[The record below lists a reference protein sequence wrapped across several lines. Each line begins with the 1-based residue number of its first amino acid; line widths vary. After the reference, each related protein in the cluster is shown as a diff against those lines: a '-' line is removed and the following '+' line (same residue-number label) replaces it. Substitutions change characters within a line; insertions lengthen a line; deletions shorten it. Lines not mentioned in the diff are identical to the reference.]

1 MINALLFSAFLIG
14 FISIT
19 AQVIFM
25 RELII
30 IFYGN
35 ELSLGIILAAWL
47 FWVGSGSWIFG
58 RIVRGRK
65 EGKRARG
72 QGKEK
77 ESKGQGGKGAIA
89 ILPSSHLASFA
100 LFVSCQFLTF
110 AVFPL
115 AIFAVRNLRN
125 ILNTMP
131 GEVMGFMPMLA
142 SSFSVLAPLC
152 ILLGFS
158 FALACHILAN
168 VWEKSARSIGQIY
181 ILESVGASVGGL
193 LANFVLIPYLSVYQ
207 NIFVVGILNLMA
219 ALVLQFA
226 VKRARQVLD
235 FRTMIALLT
244 TIVLIGVVVLAF
256 PLGLISKLQNFSA
269 KLQWRGLNLVDS
281 RNTIYGNIAVT
292 KLSEEQYSLFENGLL
307 MFTTGDKLSA
317 EESIHLS
324 MLEHPAPEN
333 VLLIGG
339 GVGGALEQILKH
351 PVKYVDYIE
360 LDPKIIEIASKF
372 MSNDEIAYLHD
383 KRVTVRHIDARF
395 FIKKFTSGEKKS
407 VEFRRYDVIL
417 VNLPDPSTA
426 LLNRFYS
433 LEFFREAKRILAPGG
448 ILSIGITSSENYL
461 SHEQQEFLRSLYAT
475 LKQVFDEVIVI
486 PGANNYLIAQNL
498 PMEGQDKTQLLTY
511 DVNVLVERMR
521 ERNLNNLYVHEY
533 YLPIRLSPDRVEYI
547 EDIVSNTPKN
557 TRINSD
563 FKPIGYFYDMI
574 LWSSQFRQNSVDV
587 GFFKYFAKLNFWHGL
602 GFIILFILIFFA
614 IQIWSSKFQ
623 IPNGSLRSKLLSL
636 RTEVRIPVVILS
648 IGTTGFSEILFQVVV
663 ILAFQVLYG
672 YVYYKLT
679 LILASFMIGLVIG
692 SLIVNRMLNRLK
704 NDLFTYI
711 MTQVSICIYPLILLP
726 VFMGLASFGERIPLA
741 IHIDT
746 IFAFLPIIAGFIGGF
761 QFPLASKICL
771 KGQEEVGR
779 LAGFLYGVD
788 LLGSCLGALLAS
800 FILIPIL
807 GIFQTC
813 LLVSILNFGVLILL
827 IISASIEQKFLTSF
841 SEIALLRSSQPLRSS
856 Q

>member
-14 FISIT
+14 FTSMT

-58 RIVRGRK
+58 RIVRGRQ

-77 ESKGQGGKGAIA
+77 EAKGQGGKGAIA
-89 ILPSSHLASFA
+89 ILPSSHLSSLA

-131 GEVMGFMPMLA
+131 GEVIGFMPMLA

-168 VWEKSARSIGQIY
+168 IWEKSARSIGQIY
-181 ILESVGASVGGL
+181 ILESIGASVGGL
-193 LANFVLIPYLSVYQ
+193 LASFVLMPYLSIYQ
-207 NIFVVGILNLMA
+207 NIFVVGILNLTA
-219 ALVLQFA
+219 ALVLQFV
-226 VKRARQVLD
+226 VKRASQVSD
-235 FRTMIALLT
+235 YRIVIALLI

-256 PLGLISKLQNFSA
+256 PLGLISKLQDFSA
-269 KLQWRGLNLVDS
+269 KLQWRGLNLVDAKNS
-281 RNTIYGNIAVT
+281 IYGNIAVT
-292 KLSEEQYSLFENGLL
+292 KQSEEQYSFFENGLL

-317 EESIHLS
+317 EESVHLS

-383 KRVTVRHIDARF
+383 KHVTVRHIDARF
-395 FIKKFTSGEKKS
+395 FIKKFTSGEKKA
-407 VEFRRYDVIL
+407 VEFHRYDVIL

-448 ILSIGITSSENYL
+448 ILSLGITSSENYL

-475 LKQVFDEVIVI
+475 LRQVFEEVIVI
-486 PGANNYLIAQNL
+486 PGANNYLLARNSEL
-498 PMEGQDKTQLLTY
+498 RDETRSLTY
-511 DVNVLVERMR
+511 DVNLLVERMR
-521 ERNLNNLYVHEY
+521 ARNLNNLYVHEY

-547 EDIVSNTPKN
+547 KDIVSNTPKN

-563 FKPIGYFYDMI
+563 FKPIGYFYDII
-574 LWSSQFRQNSVDV
+574 LWSSQFRQHSVDV
-587 GFFKYFAKLNFWHGL
+587 GFFKYFAKLTFWHGL
-602 GFIILFILIFFA
+602 GFIILFISIFFA
-614 IQIWSSKFQ
+614 LQIRSSKFRL
-623 IPNGSLRSKLLSL
+623 PTSDFRL
-636 RTEVRIPVVILS
+636 PVVILS
-648 IGTTGFSEILFQVVV
+648 IGTTGFSEILFQIVV

-692 SLIVNRMLNRLK
+692 SLIVNQMLNRLK

-711 MTQVSICIYPLILLP
+711 MTQISICIYPLMLLP
-726 VFMGLASFGERIPLA
+726 VFMGLASFGERIPPA

-746 IFAFLPIIAGFIGGF
+746 IFAFLPIVAGFIGGF

-827 IISASIEQKFLTSF
+827 IVSTATS
-841 SEIALLRSSQPLRSS
+841 LRSKGVLRKVP
-856 Q
+856 

>member
-1 MINALLFSAFLIG
+1 VVNALLFSAFLIG
-14 FISIT
+14 FTSMT

-58 RIVRGRK
+58 RIVRIVHHQ
-65 EGKRARG
+65 RAKPSR
-72 QGKEK
+72 
-77 ESKGQGGKGAIA
+77 ESGI
-89 ILPSSHLASFA
+89 A

-110 AVFPL
+110 AIFPL

-131 GEVMGFMPMLA
+131 GEIMGFMPMLA
-142 SSFSVLAPLC
+142 SAFSILAPLC
-152 ILLGFS
+152 ILVGFS
-158 FALACHILAN
+158 FALACHVLAN

-181 ILESVGASVGGL
+181 ILESIGASVGGL
-193 LANFVLIPYLSVYQ
+193 LANFVLIPYLTTYQ
-207 NIFVVGILNLMA
+207 NIFVVGILNLTA
-219 ALVLQFA
+219 ALMLQYI
-226 VKRARQVLD
+226 VQRGRQVTD
-235 FRTMIALLT
+235 FKTVTAILAT
-244 TIVLIGVVVLAF
+244 AFLIGAVVVTL
-256 PLGLISKLQNFSA
+256 PLGLVGKLQNFSA

-281 RNTIYGNIAVT
+281 KNSIYGNIAVT
-292 KLSEEQYSLFENGLL
+292 KLGEEQYSFFENGLL
-307 MFTTGDKLSA
+307 MFTADDKLSG
-317 EESIHLS
+317 EVSIHFS

-351 PVKYVDYIE
+351 PVKQVDYVE
-360 LDPKIIEIASKF
+360 LDPKIIEVASKF
-372 MSNDEIAYLHD
+372 MSKDDIAYLHD
-383 KRVTVRHIDARF
+383 ERVTVKHIDARF
-395 FIKKFTSGEKKS
+395 FIKRLSSRENIAKR
-407 VEFRRYDVIL
+407 RRYDVIL

-433 LEFFREAKRILAPGG
+433 LEFFREAKRILSSSG
-448 ILSIGITSSENYL
+448 ILSLSITSSENYL
-461 SHEQQEFLRSLYAT
+461 SHEQQAFLRSLYAT
-475 LKQVFDEVIVI
+475 LSRVFDEVIVI
-486 PGANNYLIAQNL
+486 PGANNYLLAQRL
-498 PMEGQDKTQLLTY
+498 PSVSQDKTQSLTY
-511 DVNVLVERMR
+511 DVNVLVKRMQ

-533 YLPIRLSPDRVEYI
+533 YLPVRLSPARVEYI
-547 EDIVSNTPKN
+547 KDIVSNTPKN

-563 FKPIGYFYDMI
+563 FKPIGYFYNMI
-574 LWSSQFRQNSVDV
+574 LWSSQFRQRSFDV
-587 GFFKYFAKLNFWHGL
+587 GFIKHFDGLKFWHVL
-602 GFIILFILIFFA
+602 GFIILFISIFFI
-614 IQIWSSKFQ
+614 IQIRRIKNSTKMGHA
-623 IPNGSLRSKLLSL
+623 N
-636 RTEVRIPVVILS
+636 RTAVILS
-648 IGTTGFSEILFQVVV
+648 VGTTGFSEILFQVVV

-679 LILASFMIGLVIG
+679 LILASFMIGLVLG
-692 SLIVNRMLNRLK
+692 SWIVNRMLNRLK

-726 VFMGLASFGERIPLA
+726 VFMGLASFGERIPPA

-746 IFAFLPIIAGFIGGF
+746 VFAFLPIIAGFIGGF

-771 KGQEEVGR
+771 KNRKVEHPDEVGEVGR
-779 LAGFLYGVD
+779 WAGFLYGVD

-800 FILIPIL
+800 LILIPIL

-827 IISASIEQKFLTSF
+827 IIS
-841 SEIALLRSSQPLRSS
+841 SSMWFTKVNPSS
-856 Q
+856 D

>member
-1 MINALLFSAFLIG
+1 
-14 FISIT
+14 
-19 AQVIFM
+19 M

-58 RIVRGRK
+58 RIAGRI
-65 EGKRARG
+65 RH
-72 QGKEK
+72 Q
-77 ESKGQGGKGAIA
+77 I
-89 ILPSSHLASFA
+89 A

-110 AVFPL
+110 LVFPL
-115 AIFAVRNLRN
+115 GIFAVRNLRN

-131 GEVMGFMPMLA
+131 GEIMGFTPMLI

-152 ILLGFS
+152 VLLGFS
-158 FALACHILAN
+158 FALACHVLAN

-193 LANFVLIPYLSVYQ
+193 LASFVLIPYLSVYQ
-207 NIFVVGILNLMA
+207 NIFAVGTLNLSA
-219 ALVLQFA
+219 ALVLQLA
-226 VKRARQVLD
+226 VKRTRQVSD
-235 FRTMIALLT
+235 VRAT
-244 TIVLIGVVVLAF
+244 TAILITAVLIAVVVLAF
-256 PLGLISKLQNFSA
+256 PLGLIGIFQNFSA
-269 KLQWRGLNLVDS
+269 TLQWRGLNLVDS
-281 RNTIYGNIAVT
+281 RNSIYGNIAVT
-292 KLSEEQYSLFENGLL
+292 KLSEEQYSFFENGLL

-351 PVKYVDYIE
+351 PVKRVDYIE
-360 LDPKIIEIASKF
+360 LDPTIIETASKF
-372 MSNDEIAYLHD
+372 MSKNDIAYLRD
-383 KRVTVRHIDARF
+383 ERVTVKHIDARF
-395 FIKKFTSGEKKS
+395 FIKRSISNEKNFSKLHH
-407 VEFRRYDVIL
+407 YDVVL

-426 LLNRFYS
+426 MLNRFYS
-433 LEFFREAKRILAPGG
+433 LEFFREAKQIMAPGG
-448 ILSIGITSSENYL
+448 ILSLGITSSENYL
-461 SHEQQEFLRSLYAT
+461 SHEQQAFLRSIYAT

-486 PGANNYLIAQNL
+486 PGANNYLLAQKL
-498 PMEGQDKTQLLTY
+498 PPKGWDETQSLTY
-511 DVNVLVERMR
+511 DVNALVERIG

-533 YLPIRLSPDRVEYI
+533 YLPIRLSPDRVGYI
-547 EDIVSNTPKN
+547 EEVVSNTPKN
-557 TRINSD
+557 IRINSD
-563 FKPIGYFYDMI
+563 FKPIGYFYDII
-574 LWSSQFRQNSVDV
+574 LWSSQFRQRSLDV
-587 GFFKYFAKLNFWHGL
+587 GFFKYLAKLNFWHAL
-602 GFIILFILIFFA
+602 GIIILFISIFFA
-614 IQIWSSKFQ
+614 IQIRSSKF
-623 IPNGSLRSKLLSL
+623 
-636 RTEVRIPVVILS
+636 RIPSVILS

-679 LILASFMIGLVIG
+679 LILASFMIGLVFG
-692 SLIVNRMLNRLK
+692 SLSVNRMLNRLK
-704 NDLFTYI
+704 NDFFTYI

-726 VFMGLASFGERIPLA
+726 VFMGLASFGGRIPPVV
-741 IHIDT
+741 HIDT

-771 KGQEEVGR
+771 KGQEVGR

-800 FILIPIL
+800 SILIPIL

-813 LLVSILNFGVLILL
+813 VLASILNFGVLILL
-827 IISASIEQKFLTSF
+827 TISAKSKKFSL
-841 SEIALLRSSQPLRSS
+841 A
-856 Q
+856 

>member
-1 MINALLFSAFLIG
+1 MSMINTLLFSAFLIG
-14 FISIT
+14 FTSMV

-58 RIVRGRK
+58 RIVRIVRH
-65 EGKRARG
+65 
-72 QGKEK
+72 Q
-77 ESKGQGGKGAIA
+77 I
-89 ILPSSHLASFA
+89 A

-110 AVFPL
+110 AIFPL

-131 GEVMGFMPMLA
+131 GEIMGFMPMLA

-158 FALACHILAN
+158 FALACHVLAN
-168 VWEKSARSIGQIY
+168 IWEKSARSIGQIY
-181 ILESVGASVGGL
+181 IIEAIGASVGGL
-193 LANFVLIPYLSVYQ
+193 LTSFVLIPYFSVYQ
-207 NIFVVGILNLMA
+207 SIFIIGVLNLTA
-219 ALVLQFA
+219 ALMLQIA
-226 VKRARQVLD
+226 VKRGHQVSDLRAVTAILITS
-235 FRTMIALLT
+235 FF
-244 TIVLIGVVVLAF
+244 IGVVVLAF
-256 PLGLISKLQNFSA
+256 PLGLVSKLENFSA

-281 RNTIYGNIAVT
+281 KNSIYGNIAVT
-292 KLSEEQYSLFENGLL
+292 KLGEEQYSFFENGLL
-307 MFTTGDKLSA
+307 MFTTSDKLSP
-317 EESIHLS
+317 EESIHLA

-351 PVKYVDYIE
+351 PVKWVDYVE
-360 LDPKIIEIASKF
+360 LDPKIIEVASKF
-372 MSNDEIAYLHD
+372 MSKDDIAYLHD
-383 KRVTVRHIDARF
+383 ERVAVKHIDARF
-395 FIKKFTSGEKKS
+395 FIKRLSSGKKNAKR
-407 VEFRRYDVIL
+407 RRYDVIL

-433 LEFFREAKRILAPGG
+433 FEFFQEAKRILAPGG
-448 ILSIGITSSENYL
+448 ILSLSITSSENYL
-461 SHEQQEFLRSLYAT
+461 SHEQQAFLRSLYAT
-475 LKQVFDEVIVI
+475 LNQIFDEIIVI
-486 PGANNYLIAQNL
+486 PGANNYLLAQSL
-498 PMEGQDKTQLLTY
+498 PSGGQNKTQSLTY
-511 DVNVLVERMR
+511 DVDVLVERMR

-563 FKPIGYFYDMI
+563 FKPIGYFYNMI
-574 LWSSQFRQNSVDV
+574 LWSSQFRQRSFDV
-587 GFFKYFAKLNFWHGL
+587 GFFKHFAKLNFWHVL
-602 GFIILFILIFFA
+602 GFIILFISIFLA
-614 IQIWSSKFQ
+614 IQI
-623 IPNGSLRSKLLSL
+623 R
-636 RTEVRIPVVILS
+636 RIRNSTKAEHANRMAVILS
-648 IGTTGFSEILFQVVV
+648 VGTTGFSEILFQVVV

-679 LILASFMIGLVIG
+679 LILASFMIGLVLG
-692 SLIVNRMLNRLK
+692 SWIVNRMLNRLK

-726 VFMGLASFGERIPLA
+726 VFMGLASFGERIPPA

-771 KGQEEVGR
+771 KDREVEHPDEVGEVGR
-779 LAGFLYGVD
+779 WAGFLYGVD

-800 FILIPIL
+800 LILIPIL

-813 LLVSILNFGVLILL
+813 LLVSILNFGVLVLL
-827 IISASIEQKFLTSF
+827 IISASTWFTKVNP
-841 SEIALLRSSQPLRSS
+841 SSD
-856 Q
+856 